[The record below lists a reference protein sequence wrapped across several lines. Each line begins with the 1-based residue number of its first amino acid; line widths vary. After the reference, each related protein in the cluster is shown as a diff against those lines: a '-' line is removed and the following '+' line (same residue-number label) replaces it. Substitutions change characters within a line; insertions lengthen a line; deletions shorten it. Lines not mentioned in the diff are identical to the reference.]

1 MNGQCTVSNGTKI
14 EMDGTAI
21 RKGQKVAG
29 LVRLSLSSEKWVEG
43 IYEGEAIVGES
54 SDGRPISGHRIRTA
68 DGLIRYARKCAPI
81 EKCTA
86 EIEKLDKNC

>member
-1 MNGQCTVSNGTKI
+1 
-14 EMDGTAI
+14 MDGTVI

-43 IYEGEAIVGES
+43 VYEGEAVVGES
-54 SDGRPISGHRIRTA
+54 SDGSPISGHRIRTG
-68 DGLIRYARKCAPI
+68 DGLIRYARKCVSI

-86 EIEKLDKNC
+86 EIEKLGKSR